1 MSTPPSTPAPS
12 EMPINKEPREV
23 KIVSHSH
30 LFYWWPVWAVG
41 FLMCLLTLFNS
52 HRMVVV
58 PDTKDTKICQKV
70 TGNGEAYDK
79 KENKWVPINIA
90 NNEAVIL
97 SNSQAGGAAVA
108 WPPEMRSMADNPSFG
123 VIFAITLILVILITN
138 VPLRGLWSVVVI
150 ITVGLGTIIFALA
163 GWWNFIFEALGHLDI
178 RINMGGYLFIS
189 FLLLTIWLITLL
201 FFDRQTYLVFTPGQL
216 KVCTMIGGGEKA
228 YDTMGMTISKQRSD
242 LFRHWILGLG
252 SGDLIVNTV
261 GAHVDQFDWPNV
273 LFIGTKVHKIERMLR
288 EKSIVEGR

>member
-1 MSTPPSTPAPS
+1 MSTPPSATARS
-12 EMPINKEPREV
+12 EFPVNQEPREI

-41 FLMCLLTLFNS
+41 FLMALLTLIDG

-58 PDTKDTKICQKV
+58 PGNSTVERGAQDTVKLPAGAKLSDQYVQKEHTDTLKLH
-70 TGNGEAYDK
+70 AADK
-79 KENKWVPINIA
+79 PA
-90 NNEAVIL
+90 H
-97 SNSQAGGAAVA
+97 
-108 WPPEMRSMADNPSFG
+108 G

-150 ITVGLGTIIFALA
+150 IIVVLGTIIFALA
-163 GWWNFIFEALGHLDI
+163 GWWTTILEIFYLLDI

-189 FLLLTIWLITLL
+189 SLLFLIWLITLL

-228 YDTMGMTISKQRSD
+228 YDTQGMTISKQRSD
-242 LFRHWILGLG
+242 LFRHWILGIG
-252 SGDLIVNTV
+252 SGDLIVNTT
-261 GAHVDQFDWPNV
+261 GAHVEQFDWPNV